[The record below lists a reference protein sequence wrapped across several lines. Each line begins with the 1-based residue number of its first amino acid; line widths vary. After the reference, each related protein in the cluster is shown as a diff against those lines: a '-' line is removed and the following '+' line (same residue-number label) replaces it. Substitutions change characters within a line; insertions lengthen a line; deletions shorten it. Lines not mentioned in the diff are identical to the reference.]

1 MNLLQEEECIDDVD
15 NISVEDAVD
24 ADSVGGVGTS
34 HDDLGQDDEEVRH
47 SNMLLVL
54 PANYHI

>member
-15 NISVEDAVD
+15 NICVEDAVD

-34 HDDLGQDDEEVRH
+34 HDDLGRDDEEVRH
-47 SNMLLVL
+47 TNMLLVL